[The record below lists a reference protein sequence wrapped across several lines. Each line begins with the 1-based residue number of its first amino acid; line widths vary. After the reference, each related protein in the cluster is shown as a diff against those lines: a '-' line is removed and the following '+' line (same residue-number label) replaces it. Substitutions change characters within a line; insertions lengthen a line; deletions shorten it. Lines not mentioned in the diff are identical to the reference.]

1 MIHGI
6 ARVMRTAASDVVE
19 DQRLDMTVS
28 KALLFSF
35 ITSCPIRMHIVPL
48 KSDEVNQGRNTIRW
62 HKQICRGFRQLAST
76 RMDSGGGRKN
86 VTEENMVL
94 DRMECAARRRRSWRI
109 STARVN
115 RDSSRLKHSSGVISG
130 DRARPAAKRRIPPVR
145 SSAPALPRPV

>member
-62 HKQICRGFRQLAST
+62 HQQIVVAFVSWPRHEWIVETGGKTLQKKIWCWKGWNVQV
-76 RMDSGGGRKN
+76 GGGDLADLHRPG
-86 VTEENMVL
+86 ES
-94 DRMECAARRRRSWRI
+94 RSK
-109 STARVN
+109 S
-115 RDSSRLKHSSGVISG
+115 
-130 DRARPAAKRRIPPVR
+130 AK
-145 SSAPALPRPV
+145 A